1 MLKNILNKNYKFVLI
16 VAISF
21 GVTPIHAQLTADEN
35 IPAIL
40 KENPV
45 DSHLL
50 KLVTG
55 LAEQAHFSKK
65 RVTNELSP
73 FILMNFLETLDP
85 VKMYFNRSDI
95 RYFQRYRFKI
105 DDALRQGNLEPVYD
119 IFRIYRLRVQ
129 QRLGFCIKLLLTEDH
144 FFASDSSYDFDRQ
157 NKNWFEDINE
167 LEDLWKKKTHND
179 LLTLILAGQNKEI
192 AIEQLEKRYKRFV
205 KKINLF
211 NEEDVISIFLNSY
224 THTLD
229 PHSNYLNPTASEE
242 YEIQMS
248 LSYQGIGARLNIN
261 DEQVQVV
268 NIIPGGPAARDGKL
282 KPMDIIIGI
291 INEKNK
297 TIIDLI
303 GWDLDEVVK
312 LIRGPKGTKVT
323 LQILPEGSNTDD
335 VPYLLTLK
343 RDEVKLEEQAASS
356 IIETIQN
363 NNKTYN
369 IGLIK
374 IPSFYQDFQSKN
386 KGGSEYRSTSEDVK
400 KLVRN
405 LEEIGIDALVVD
417 LRGNGGGLL
426 SEAAALTGL
435 FIEDGPIV
443 QLKDTRNKIEI
454 IDDPIAGS
462 IYKGPLAVIVDRYS
476 ASASEIFAGAIQD
489 YSRGIVIGQQTFGKG
504 TVQSLYS
511 LDRYSRFRSKKGFG
525 QLTLTIG
532 KFYRI
537 SGQGTQNKGVIPD
550 IILPSLINE
559 ELIGEETKKN
569 TLPWDQIMS
578 LEYNSDLM
586 IEESIEKL
594 KKNFDEKSKDN
605 LPLLF
610 LQEDIDQIIEQN
622 RQTKLSLNYEKRKVK
637 REELKKIIEERR
649 SKRLEELGY
658 SNEDNFDDFA
668 SETLMNEVLNTMVD
682 LIESMPGRVDSL
694 LILPPSFIKDIES
707 S

>member
-1 MLKNILNKNYKFVLI
+1 MVKNILNKNYKFVLVI
-16 VAISF
+16 AISF
-21 GVTPIHAQLTADEN
+21 AVTPIFAQLTADED

-50 KLVTG
+50 KLVSS

-73 FILMNFLETLDP
+73 FILMNFLENLDP

-129 QRLGFCIKLLLTEDH
+129 QRLGFCLNLLLTEDH
-144 FFASDSSYDFDRQ
+144 LFESDSSYDFDRQ
-157 NKNWFEDINE
+157 SKNWFEDVNE

-179 LLTLILAGQNKEI
+179 LLTLILAGQNKEK
-192 AIEQLEKRYKRFV
+192 AIEQLEKRYNRFV

-229 PHSNYLNPTASEE
+229 PHSNYLNPTESEE

-282 KPMDIIIGI
+282 KPMDKIIGI

-323 LQILPEGSNTDD
+323 LQILPEGSNTDG

-356 IIETIQN
+356 VIETIQD

-369 IGLIK
+369 IGLIT

-400 KLVRN
+400 KLVHN

-454 IDDPIAGS
+454 INDPIAGS

-511 LDRYSRFRSKKGFG
+511 LDRYSRLRSKKGFG

-550 IILPSLINE
+550 IILPSVINDE
-559 ELIGEETKKN
+559 VIGEETKKN
-569 TLPWDQIMS
+569 TLPWDKIMS

-586 IEESIEKL
+586 IEKSIEKL
-594 KKNFDEKSKDN
+594 KRNFDEKSKDN

-610 LQEDIDQIIEQN
+610 LQEDINQIIEQN
-622 RQTKLSLNYEKRKVK
+622 KQTKLSLNYEKRKVK
-637 REELKKIIEERR
+637 REQLKKIIEERR

-658 SNEDNFDDFA
+658 SNEDNFDEFA
-668 SETLMNEVLNTMVD
+668 SKTLMNEVLNTMVD
-682 LIESMPGRVDSL
+682 LIES
-694 LILPPSFIKDIES
+694 KDIES